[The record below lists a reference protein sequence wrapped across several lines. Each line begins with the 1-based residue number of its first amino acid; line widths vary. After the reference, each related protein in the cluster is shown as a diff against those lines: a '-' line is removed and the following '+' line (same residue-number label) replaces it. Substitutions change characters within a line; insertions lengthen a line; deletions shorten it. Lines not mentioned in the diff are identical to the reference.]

1 MNPPATSRPEARL
14 AGYLWG
20 PLSGFGLAVAL
31 GGIILDQTVKLWLLY
46 GFELDLKGRVPMLP
60 FFDLIL
66 AWNKGISYGLFQQD
80 GALGRWLLTAIKV
93 LAVVV
98 LWGWLA
104 KAATRLTAAA
114 LGLIIAGAAG
124 NAIDR
129 VLHGAVVDF
138 ALLHITTATWRFNW
152 YVFNLADVAIVA
164 GVAILLYE
172 SLIGDR
178 AAKAP

>member
-1 MNPPATSRPEARL
+1 MQRL
-14 AGYLWG
+14 SPYLWG
-20 PLSGFGLAVAL
+20 PVSGFGLAVAL
-31 GGIILDQTVKLWLLY
+31 AGIALDQAVKLWLLF
-46 GFELDLKGRVPMLP
+46 GFELDMKGRVPVLP

-80 GALGRWLLTAIKV
+80 GAFGRWFLTGIKV
-93 LAVVV
+93 LAVVL

-104 KAATRLTAAA
+104 RTTTRRTATA
-114 LGLIIAGAAG
+114 LGLIIAGAVG

-172 SLIGDR
+172 SLIGDS